1 MKNLIRKIL
10 REEHDRTYSVQ
21 SMYDVV
27 KDIFIGDEELMDKLS
42 TVLNSP
48 VGAIE
53 DFEIP
58 HSNPQGLTYNKT
70 SNGVEIDG
78 PHGVVGLFILPI
90 LKDLGLIQGNMDD
103 PKELKWVN
111 DFATLLYN
119 DIKPSEYRTI

>member
-1 MKNLIRKIL
+1 MKRLIRKIL

-58 HSNPQGLTYNKT
+58 HSNPQGLSYSKR
-70 SNGVEIDG
+70 SNGLGVDG
-78 PHGVVGLFILPI
+78 PHGVVGLFIIPK
-90 LKDLGLIQGNMDD
+90 LKELGLIQGNMDD

>member
-1 MKNLIRKIL
+1 MKNFIRKIL
-10 REEHDRTYSVQ
+10 REEHGRTYSVQ
-21 SMYDVV
+21 SMYDVM
-27 KDIFIGDEELMDKLS
+27 KDRFIGDEELMYKLS